1 MGFTQLKYLKKKH
14 LEKSKDEMNL
24 NDNSPQRSSFF
35 SSIFLILIGLYRSI
49 GSAWLGGACRFEPSC
64 SHYAAEAFEK
74 LPTYIAIKLVVT
86 RLLRCRPFGG
96 MGYDPVPCCAHFIKP
111 HEGKI

>member
-1 MGFTQLKYLKKKH
+1 MGLTQLKYLKKKNQ
-14 LEKSKDEMNL
+14 EKSKSENTL
-24 NDNSPQRSSFF
+24 AVINQSETFF
-35 SSIFLILIGLYRSI
+35 SSIFLILIGLYRSL

-74 LPTYIAIKLVVT
+74 LPVHIALKLVVT
-86 RLLRCRPFGG
+86 RLSRCRPFGG
-96 MGYDPVPCCAHFIKP
+96 IGYDPVPCCAHFDKP